1 MAEYNECET
10 AGYEQPS
17 QMPAKSVKQSF
28 VIGGAA
34 FDGCRGCRCYCPTVS
49 VYVQQYNYGK
59 LTVYTLPCAFQGAIV
74 ILALGAYQ
82 AALQLYIENVCN
94 INK

>member
-1 MAEYNECET
+1 MAEYIECET

-34 FDGCRGCRCYCPTVS
+34 FDECRGCRYYCPTVS
-49 VYVQQYNYGK
+49 VYGQQSGGQCVLRDAYRIG
-59 LTVYTLPCAFQGAIV
+59 GIV
-74 ILALGAYQ
+74 
-82 AALQLYIENVCN
+82 
-94 INK
+94 

>member
-1 MAEYNECET
+1 MSEYIECET

-34 FDGCRGCRCYCPTVS
+34 FEGCRGCQYCRSTVS
-49 VYVQQYNYGK
+49 VYGQQSNCQCV
-59 LTVYTLPCAFQGAIV
+59 LQGAYRIGGIV
-74 ILALGAYQ
+74 
-82 AALQLYIENVCN
+82 
-94 INK
+94 